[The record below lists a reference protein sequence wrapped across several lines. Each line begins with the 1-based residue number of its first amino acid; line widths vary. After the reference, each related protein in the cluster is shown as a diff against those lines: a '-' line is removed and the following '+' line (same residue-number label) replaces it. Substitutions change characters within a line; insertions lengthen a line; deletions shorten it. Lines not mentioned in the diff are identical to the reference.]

1 MERVRVLVFPSGTE
15 GALEIYNALRY
26 NLHFE
31 IFGVSGKRNHTDYTY
46 PPGHYF
52 YGDERLYINHPEF
65 EYTFTALVKRLNI
78 QYIIPTFDDVTL
90 RLAQIQQRLPAKI
103 VTSPYETV
111 LTASNKKLM
120 YQSVRGLSFEP
131 KIYRTANEVDAYP
144 IFLKPAVGTASQG
157 VQRIDNRE
165 QLAASLAREHDVII
179 CEYLPGDE
187 VSVDC
192 FTDRHG
198 DLLFVGPR
206 LRERVWHGIT
216 LRGKTIYLTDEL
228 KDIAVQLNT
237 KHRFRGAWY
246 FQAKQNI
253 KGQFKLLEFSV
264 RQATNSSMYEK
275 LGVNFSLLSLFDAMD
290 MDVKILFN
298 DYPLEQERRL
308 QASYH
313 LQCDYD
319 AVYIDLDD
327 TLVLN
332 GKVNTNAMKFIYQCL
347 NDSKKVFLLTRHFG
361 DLDNTLKRCRIS
373 KNMFDDVIWI
383 KDNRPKAEYII
394 EKNAI
399 FIDNYFRE
407 RDFARQHLGIPVFDV
422 DAIDCLISEN

>member
-26 NLHFE
+26 NLHFDV
-31 IFGVSGKRNHTDYTY
+31 FGASGKKNHTDYSY
-46 PPGHYF
+46 PKGHYF

-65 EYTFTALVKRLNI
+65 ADTLATLVKKFGI

-90 RLAQIQQRLPAKI
+90 RLVQIQQRLPAKI

-111 LTASNKKLM
+111 LAASDKKLM
-120 YQSVRGLSFEP
+120 YQSVQGLPFAPQVYCTVDE
-131 KIYRTANEVDAYP
+131 IDAYP
-144 IFLKPAVGTASQG
+144 VFVKPAVGMASQR
-157 VQRIDNRE
+157 VCRIDNRD
-165 QLAASLAREHDVII
+165 QLVAFLADESDAVI
-179 CEYLPGDE
+179 CEHLPGDE

-198 DLLFVGPR
+198 NLLFVGPR
-206 LRERVWHGIT
+206 LRERIWHGIT
-216 LRGKTIYLTDEL
+216 LCGKTLPLTDEL
-228 KDIAVQLNT
+228 KNMAAQLNARL
-237 KHRFRGAWY
+237 KFRGAWY
-246 FQAKQNI
+246 FQAKQNE
-253 KGQFKLLEFSV
+253 KGQFKLLEFST

-308 QASYH
+308 QASYRFH
-313 LQCDYD
+313 CEYE

-327 TLVLN
+327 TLILD
-332 GKVNTNAMKFIYQCL
+332 GKVNTGAMKFVYQCL
-347 NDSKKVFLLTRHFG
+347 NHRKRVFLLTRHFS
-361 DLDNTLKRCRIS
+361 DLDNTLKQYRIS
-373 KNMFDDVIWI
+373 KDIFDDIIWI
-383 KDNRPKAEYII
+383 KDNRLKAEYIT

-399 FIDNYFRE
+399 FIDNYFKE
-407 RDFARQHLGIPVFDV
+407 RDFVKQRLDIPVFDV
-422 DAIDCLISEN
+422 NAIDCLILEN